1 MMRGPD
7 SFYAWAMVSV
17 CRVGLMYALISDVS
31 GCLFLGTSQG
41 LFLKHSRPQLTAPS
55 YLAFPLVGG
64 LGSALLRRIS
74 ELISVLAAHPSR
86 AMF

>member
-1 MMRGPD
+1 
-7 SFYAWAMVSV
+7 MVSV

-41 LFLKHSRPQLTAPS
+41 LFLKHGRPQLTAPS